1 MLISF
6 LSFIFGYFLFINIY
20 LSVSCIQPSRAHLI
34 NNRISHELAFLHFG
48 WTADHFLR
56 SLIVFCSFSS
66 LDFNCIV
73 QRFTDVLGADGKCP
87 FDRLFLWFICN
98 FRRFVC
104 LFFLLPLVGLVVA
117 LCSVLINFMNVRH
130 FVLVLFRLAKSS
142 RGGFLFSLGFCVEVE
157 HFWKCCQQVWN
168 IPQSYKK
175 REKEIEEIPRRIS
188 KILKGKTWKLR
199 QHSAS
204 WRREKKGKVMDW
216 LFLKQVTNDTR
227 NPLAPPQPRLPLPP
241 PPSRHANR

>member
-1 MLISF
+1 MNS
-6 LSFIFGYFLFINIY
+6 
-20 LSVSCIQPSRAHLI
+20 
-34 NNRISHELAFLHFG
+34 
-48 WTADHFLR
+48 W
-56 SLIVFCSFSS
+56 SFSA
-66 LDFNCIV
+66 L
-73 QRFTDVLGADGKCP
+73 A
-87 FDRLFLWFICN
+87 DRLLFFFQPWFQLHSSTFHRRSRCWWKMSVWSIVSVIHLQFSEIC
-98 FRRFVC
+98 
-104 LFFLLPLVGLVVA
+104 LPFFLLPLVGLVVA

-188 KILKGKTWKLR
+188 KILKGKTGKLR